1 MTLPTVTSFTAL
13 TAVGVTAFQSLDS
26 GTNICFQATVASIGT
41 NVVVRLSGSL
51 DGTNFFNLHESDITI
66 TANGTYGH
74 VFANTPVL
82 YVRCELVSI
91 STGTP
96 TVTFKVA
103 TSN

>member
-13 TAVGVTAFQSLDS
+13 TAAGVTAFQSIDS
-26 GTNICFQATVASIGT
+26 GNNICFQVTVASIGT
-41 NVVVRLSGSL
+41 NVVIKLSGSL
-51 DGTNFFNLHESDITI
+51 DGANFFNLQSDATL
-66 TANGTYGH
+66 TANGTYGY

-82 YVRCELVSI
+82 YVRGELVSI

-96 TVTFKVA
+96 TVTIKVA

>member
-13 TAVGVTAFQSLDS
+13 TAAGVTAFQSLDS
-26 GTNICFQATVASIGT
+26 GTDICFQVTIASIGT
-41 NVVVRLSGSL
+41 NVVIRLSGSL
-51 DGTNFFNLHESDITI
+51 DGTNFFNLHSDITL

>member
-13 TAVGVTAFQSLDS
+13 TAAGVTAFQGLDS
-26 GTNICFQATVASIGT
+26 GTNIAFQVTVASIGT
-41 NVVVRLSGSL
+41 NVVIRLSGSL
-51 DGTNFFNLHESDITI
+51 DGTNFFTLQSDVTL
-66 TANGTYGH
+66 TANGTYGY

-82 YVRCELVSI
+82 YVRGQLVSI

-96 TVTFKVA
+96 TVTIKVA